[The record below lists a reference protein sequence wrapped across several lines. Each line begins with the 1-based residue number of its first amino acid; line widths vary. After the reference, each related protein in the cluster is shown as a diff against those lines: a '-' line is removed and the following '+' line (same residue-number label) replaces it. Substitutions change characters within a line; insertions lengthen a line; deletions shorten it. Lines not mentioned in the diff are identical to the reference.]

1 MEISFTDISRM
12 SLFRSFDDKLVKMLD
27 MFFQEQNY
35 ATGHLIVEEGR
46 RQDRFFVLFAGEVEA
61 YHDLGGKRVVLDT
74 LSAGQFFGEMN
85 LFDPGTATASIRS
98 LTPVRTLEIS
108 NEQFVQFMRYKPEA
122 AADFMFQLTQIIVK
136 RLRNTTEN
144 LTQALMSPEN
154 LKRAV
159 QIDRGLPA

>member
-1 MEISFTDISRM
+1 
-12 SLFRSFDDKLVKMLD
+12 
-27 MFFQEQNY
+27 
-35 ATGHLIVEEGR
+35 
-46 RQDRFFVLFAGEVEA
+46 VEA
-61 YHDLGGKRVVLDT
+61 YRDLGDKRVVLDT

-98 LTPVRTLEIS
+98 LTPARTLEIS

-122 AADFMFQLTQIIVK
+122 AADFMFQLTQVIVK
-136 RLRNTTEN
+136 RLRNTTDS
-144 LTQALMSPEN
+144 LTQELMSPEN